1 MDRAA
6 RRKEMLAYCLKLLEQ
21 SDPIY
26 ALHAADWYEA
36 LEPWHLD
43 GLGARV
49 RREIEKRRAAD
60 AHDHAAISKP

>member
-6 RRKEMLAYCLKLLEQ
+6 RRKEMLAYCLKVLDQ

-26 ALHAADWYEA
+26 AMHAADWYEA
-36 LEPWHLD
+36 NEPQDLD
-43 GLGARV
+43 GLGQRV

-60 AHDHAAISKP
+60 ASRRQG